1 MFGRKKTTANTV
13 EKQRPCWDEKTQA
26 SFAERDRFDVYITSV
41 TKRTGFGKS
50 TTHDLAGTRGYEI
63 SGLVFYPQ
71 WRAELNF
78 DESDG
83 EFGVWFYHSYGRHN
97 EARQPFLEIWVS
109 DRDYSIREAIASAHQ
124 AALVSGQKR
133 SLVRF
138 WKQKGHGIFT
148 AEEAAA
154 GWSCDNRYP
163 LNGMYVWEQFESV
176 HLPRWALPMSNERFS
191 ADGTPGWYD
200 HF

>member
-41 TKRTGFGKS
+41 TKRTGFGKC
-50 TTHDLAGTRGYEI
+50 TTHDIAGTRGYEI
-63 SGLVFYPQ
+63 SGLVVYPQ
-71 WRAELNF
+71 WQAELNF

-97 EARQPFLEIWVS
+97 EARQPFLEIWLS
-109 DRDYSIREAIASAHQ
+109 DRDYSVREAIANAHQ
-124 AALVSGQKR
+124 AALVSGHKR

-138 WKQKGHGIFT
+138 WKRKVTGFSQRRKPQPAGLPTVAIQIERHVCVGAIRIRAF
-148 AEEAAA
+148 AKVGAAH
-154 GWSCDNRYP
+154 
-163 LNGMYVWEQFESV
+163 VE
-176 HLPRWALPMSNERFS
+176 
-191 ADGTPGWYD
+191 
-200 HF
+200 